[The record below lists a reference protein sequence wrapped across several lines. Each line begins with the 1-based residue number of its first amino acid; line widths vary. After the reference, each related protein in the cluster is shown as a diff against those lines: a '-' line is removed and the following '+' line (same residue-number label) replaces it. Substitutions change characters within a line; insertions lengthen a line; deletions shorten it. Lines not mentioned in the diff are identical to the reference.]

1 MDKYKNIK
9 GNVIIFSKNTPP
21 SLAEICLNDNVKGI
35 VSIHGSPTS
44 HFSVLMG
51 EKGKITLNGLACKL
65 KGNSLE
71 TKGGL
76 VLNEFDDVTVDA
88 VGK

>member
-1 MDKYKNIK
+1 MEKYKNVK
-9 GNVIIFSKNTPP
+9 GDVIIFSKNTPP

-51 EKGKITLNGLACKL
+51 EKGKITLNGLACKVNGL
-65 KGNSLE
+65 TLE
-71 TKGGL
+71 TKRGL
-76 VLNEFDDVTVDA
+76 MLNE
-88 VGK
+88 